1 MKGKVQFIHEQALLN
16 VLEYNVQCFLRLQLK
31 HDN

>member
-16 VLEYNVQCFLRLQLK
+16 VLEYNVQCLRLQLK